1 MILDILIESSK
12 NVYNEIKDLL
22 GTSEG
27 ASKISL
33 GAGGDISRKIDIVAE
48 TAVLNTIKSNNI
60 SPVIIGEECGIVNL
74 NKSFSSSSSSSSS
87 FSSSSSS
94 SSSSNNND
102 NGFVIMDA
110 VDGTTNAIRG
120 IPFSCCSLAFANEF
134 KLSSVTDAVV
144 LDLFT
149 GDIYS
154 ASKQKGSFFN
164 NKKISVRNEKD
175 FSSITSL
182 EDLKSIDVLIGT
194 NVSGVPSHILGE
206 ISKVISFSSH
216 IRHFGANALELC
228 YFARGF
234 MDAYID
240 IRGKIRST
248 DMAAAYLIAKEAGGI
263 LYSSNG
269 QELDSELGLKNKLS
283 FYAVSN
289 KRLFD
294 LIKSSE

>member
-1 MILDILIESSK
+1 MILDILTESAK
-12 NVYNEIKDLL
+12 NVYSEIKDLL

-74 NKSFSSSSSSSSS
+74 NNSSY
-87 FSSSSSS
+87 S
-94 SSSSNNND
+94 SSSSNNN
-102 NGFVIMDA
+102 NKGFVIMDA

-182 EDLKSIDVLIGT
+182 EDLKSIDVLIGA
-194 NVSGVPSHILGE
+194 NVSGIPLNILYE

-234 MDAYID
+234 IDAYID

-248 DMAAAYLIAKEAGGI
+248 DMAAAYLIAKEAGGK
-263 LYSSNG
+263 LYSTNG

-289 KRLFD
+289 KKLFD
-294 LIKSSE
+294 LIKKSV

>member
-1 MILDILIESSK
+1 MILDILIESCK
-12 NVYNEIKDLL
+12 NVYSEIKDLL

-74 NKSFSSSSSSSSS
+74 NKSFSSSSSSSS
-87 FSSSSSS
+87 F
-94 SSSSNNND
+94 NDND

-144 LDLFT
+144 IDLFT

-164 NKKISVRNEKD
+164 NKKINVRNEKD

-182 EDLKSIDVLIGT
+182 EDLKSIDILIGT
-194 NVSGVPSHILGE
+194 NVSGVPPHILGE

-248 DMAAAYLIAKEAGGI
+248 DMAAAYLIAKEAGGE
-263 LYSSNG
+263 LYSTNG

-289 KRLFD
+289 KKLFD
-294 LIKSSE
+294 LIKSSV

>member
-1 MILDILIESSK
+1 
-12 NVYNEIKDLL
+12 
-22 GTSEG
+22 
-27 ASKISL
+27 
-33 GAGGDISRKIDIVAE
+33 
-48 TAVLNTIKSNNI
+48 
-60 SPVIIGEECGIVNL
+60 
-74 NKSFSSSSSSSSS
+74 
-87 FSSSSSS
+87 
-94 SSSSNNND
+94 
-102 NGFVIMDA
+102 MDA

-120 IPFSCCSLAFANEF
+120 IPFSCCSLAFATEF
-134 KLSSVTDAVV
+134 KLSFVTDAVV

-154 ASKQKGSFFN
+154 ASKQKGSFLN
-164 NKKISVRNEKD
+164 NKKINVRNEKD

-194 NVSGVPSHILGE
+194 NVSGVPLNILDE
-206 ISKVISFSSH
+206 ISRVISFSSH

-234 MDAYID
+234 IDAYID

-248 DMAAAYLIAKEAGGI
+248 DMAAAYLIAKEAGGK

-269 QELDSELGLKNKLS
+269 HELDSELGLKNTLS

-294 LIKSSE
+294 LIKSYV

>member
-12 NVYNEIKDLL
+12 NVYSEIKDLL

-74 NKSFSSSSSSSSS
+74 NKSFSSSSSSSLSS
-87 FSSSSSS
+87 LSSS

-154 ASKQKGSFFN
+154 ASKHKGSFFN

-248 DMAAAYLIAKEAGGI
+248 DMAAAYLIAKEAGGK

-294 LIKSSE
+294 LIKKSI

>member
-74 NKSFSSSSSSSSS
+74 NKSSSSSSPSSSK
-87 FSSSSSS
+87 
-94 SSSSNNND
+94 SSNNND

-294 LIKSSE
+294 LIKSSL

>member
-60 SPVIIGEECGIVNL
+60 SPVVIGEECGIVNL
-74 NKSFSSSSSSSSS
+74 NNYNSN
-87 FSSSSSS
+87 
-94 SSSSNNND
+94 SSSNNN
-102 NGFVIMDA
+102 NNKGFVIMDA

-175 FSSITSL
+175 FSSIASL
-182 EDLKSIDVLIGT
+182 EDLKSIDILIGT
-194 NVSGVPSHILGE
+194 NVSGVPPHILDE

-240 IRGKIRST
+240 IRGKIRPT
-248 DMAAAYLIAKEAGGI
+248 DMAAAYLIAKEAGGK

-294 LIKSSE
+294 LIKSSV

>member
-12 NVYNEIKDLL
+12 NVYSEIKDLL

-48 TAVLNTIKSNNI
+48 TAVLNTIKSNNM

-87 FSSSSSS
+87 
-94 SSSSNNND
+94 NDND

-144 LDLFT
+144 IDLFT

-154 ASKQKGSFFN
+154 ASK
-164 NKKISVRNEKD
+164 
-175 FSSITSL
+175 
-182 EDLKSIDVLIGT
+182 
-194 NVSGVPSHILGE
+194 
-206 ISKVISFSSH
+206 
-216 IRHFGANALELC
+216 
-228 YFARGF
+228 
-234 MDAYID
+234 
-240 IRGKIRST
+240 
-248 DMAAAYLIAKEAGGI
+248 
-263 LYSSNG
+263 
-269 QELDSELGLKNKLS
+269 
-283 FYAVSN
+283 
-289 KRLFD
+289 
-294 LIKSSE
+294 

>member
-1 MILDILIESSK
+1 MILDILIESAK
-12 NVYNEIKDLL
+12 NVYSEIKDLL

-48 TAVLNTIKSNNI
+48 TAVLNTIKSSNI
-60 SPVIIGEECGIVNL
+60 SPVIIGEECGMVNL
-74 NKSFSSSSSSSSS
+74 NNSSY
-87 FSSSSSS
+87 S
-94 SSSSNNND
+94 SSSSNNN
-102 NGFVIMDA
+102 NKGFVIMDA

-182 EDLKSIDVLIGT
+182 EDLKSIDVLIGA
-194 NVSGVPSHILGE
+194 NVSGIPLNILYE

-248 DMAAAYLIAKEAGGI
+248 DMAAAYLIVKEAGGK
-263 LYSSNG
+263 LYSPNG
-269 QELDSELGLKNKLS
+269 QELDSELGLKTKIS

-289 KRLFD
+289 RRLFD
-294 LIKSSE
+294 LIKSTV

>member
-12 NVYNEIKDLL
+12 NVFSEIKDLL

-48 TAVLNTIKSNNI
+48 TAVINTIKSNNI

-74 NKSFSSSSSSSSS
+74 NNSN
-87 FSSSSSS
+87 
-94 SSSSNNND
+94 SSSSNNN
-102 NGFVIMDA
+102 NKGYVIMDA

-182 EDLKSIDVLIGT
+182 EDFKSIDVLIGT
-194 NVSGVPSHILGE
+194 NVSGVPTNILDE

-248 DMAAAYLIAKEAGGI
+248 DMAAAYLIAKEAGGK
-263 LYSSNG
+263 LYSNNG

-294 LIKSSE
+294 VIKSSV

>member
-12 NVYNEIKDLL
+12 NVYSEIKDLL

-48 TAVLNTIKSNNI
+48 TAVINTIKSNNI

-74 NKSFSSSSSSSSS
+74 NNSN
-87 FSSSSSS
+87 
-94 SSSSNNND
+94 SSSSNNNN

-194 NVSGVPSHILGE
+194 NVSGVPPDILDE

-248 DMAAAYLIAKEAGGI
+248 DMAAAYLIAKEAGGK
-263 LYSSNG
+263 LYSTNG

-294 LIKSSE
+294 LIKKSA

>member
-12 NVYNEIKDLL
+12 NVYSEIKDLL

-48 TAVLNTIKSNNI
+48 TAVLNTIKSSNI

-74 NKSFSSSSSSSSS
+74 NKSSSSSSPSSSK
-87 FSSSSSS
+87 
-94 SSSSNNND
+94 SSNNND

-194 NVSGVPSHILGE
+194 NVSGVPPHILGE

-248 DMAAAYLIAKEAGGI
+248 DMAAAYLIAKEAGGK
-263 LYSSNG
+263 LYSTNG

-289 KRLFD
+289 KKLFD
-294 LIKSSE
+294 LIKSSI

>member
-48 TAVLNTIKSNNI
+48 MAVLNTIKSNNI
-60 SPVIIGEECGIVNL
+60 SPVVIGEECGIVNL
-74 NKSFSSSSSSSSS
+74 NNYNSN
-87 FSSSSSS
+87 
-94 SSSSNNND
+94 SSSNNN
-102 NGFVIMDA
+102 NNKGFVIMDA

-144 LDLFT
+144 IDLFT

-175 FSSITSL
+175 FSSIASL

-194 NVSGVPSHILGE
+194 NVSGVPPHILDE

-248 DMAAAYLIAKEAGGI
+248 DMAAAYLIAKEAGGK

-294 LIKSSE
+294 LIKSSV

>member
-12 NVYNEIKDLL
+12 NVYSEIKDLL

-74 NKSFSSSSSSSSS
+74 NKSFSSSSSSSS
-87 FSSSSSS
+87 F
-94 SSSSNNND
+94 NDND

-144 LDLFT
+144 IDLFT

-164 NKKISVRNEKD
+164 NKKINVRNEKD

-194 NVSGVPSHILGE
+194 NVSGVPPHILGE

-248 DMAAAYLIAKEAGGI
+248 DMAAAYLIAKEAGGE
-263 LYSSNG
+263 LYSTNG
-269 QELDSELGLKNKLS
+269 QELDSGLGLKNKLS

-289 KRLFD
+289 KKLFD
-294 LIKSSE
+294 LIKSSV

>member
-12 NVYNEIKDLL
+12 NVYSEIKDLL

-48 TAVLNTIKSNNI
+48 TAVINTIKSNNI

-74 NKSFSSSSSSSSS
+74 NTSSSSSSS
-87 FSSSSSS
+87 F
-94 SSSSNNND
+94 NNN
-102 NGFVIMDA
+102 NKGYVIMDA

-144 LDLFT
+144 LDFFT

-182 EDLKSIDVLIGT
+182 EDFKSIDVLIGT
-194 NVSGVPSHILGE
+194 NVSGVPTNILDE

-248 DMAAAYLIAKEAGGI
+248 DMAAAYLIAKEAGGK
-263 LYSSNG
+263 LYSCNG

-289 KRLFD
+289 KKLFD
-294 LIKSSE
+294 LIKSSI

>member
-1 MILDILIESSK
+1 MILDILTESSK
-12 NVYNEIKDLL
+12 NVYSEIKDLL

-74 NKSFSSSSSSSSS
+74 NNSSY
-87 FSSSSSS
+87 S
-94 SSSSNNND
+94 SSSSNNN
-102 NGFVIMDA
+102 NKGFVIMDA

-182 EDLKSIDVLIGT
+182 EDLKSIDVLIGA
-194 NVSGVPSHILGE
+194 NVSGIPINILYE
-206 ISKVISFSSH
+206 LSKVISFSSH

-248 DMAAAYLIAKEAGGI
+248 DMAAAYLIAKEAGGK
-263 LYSSNG
+263 LYSTNG

-289 KRLFD
+289 KKLFD
-294 LIKSSE
+294 LIKSSV

>member
-12 NVYNEIKDLL
+12 NVYSEIKDLL

-87 FSSSSSS
+87 
-94 SSSSNNND
+94 SNDND
-102 NGFVIMDA
+102 NGFIIMDA

-144 LDLFT
+144 IDLFT

-164 NKKISVRNEKD
+164 NKKINVRNEKD
-175 FSSITSL
+175 FRSITSL

-194 NVSGVPSHILGE
+194 NVSGVPPHILGE

-248 DMAAAYLIAKEAGGI
+248 DMAAAYLISKEAGGE
-263 LYSSNG
+263 LYSTNG

-294 LIKSSE
+294 LIKSSV

>member
-12 NVYNEIKDLL
+12 NVYSEIKDLL

-48 TAVLNTIKSNNI
+48 KAVLNTIKSSNI

-74 NKSFSSSSSSSSS
+74 NKSYSSSSP
-87 FSSSSSS
+87 S

-175 FSSITSL
+175 FSSLTSL

-194 NVSGVPSHILGE
+194 NVSGVPPNILDE

-248 DMAAAYLIAKEAGGI
+248 DIAAAYLIAKEAGGK

-294 LIKSSE
+294 LIKKSV

>member
-12 NVYNEIKDLL
+12 NVYSEIKDLL

-48 TAVLNTIKSNNI
+48 KAVLNTIKSSNI

-74 NKSFSSSSSSSSS
+74 NKSYSSSPSSST
-87 FSSSSSS
+87 
-94 SSSSNNND
+94 SSNNND

-194 NVSGVPSHILGE
+194 NVSGVPPNILDE

-248 DMAAAYLIAKEAGGI
+248 DIAAAYLIAKEAGGK

-294 LIKSSE
+294 LIKKSV

>member
-12 NVYNEIKDLL
+12 NVYSEIKDLL

-48 TAVLNTIKSNNI
+48 KAVLNTIKSSNI

-74 NKSFSSSSSSSSS
+74 NKSYSSSSP
-87 FSSSSSS
+87 SSS

-154 ASKQKGSFFN
+154 A
-164 NKKISVRNEKD
+164 
-175 FSSITSL
+175 
-182 EDLKSIDVLIGT
+182 
-194 NVSGVPSHILGE
+194 
-206 ISKVISFSSH
+206 
-216 IRHFGANALELC
+216 
-228 YFARGF
+228 
-234 MDAYID
+234 
-240 IRGKIRST
+240 
-248 DMAAAYLIAKEAGGI
+248 
-263 LYSSNG
+263 
-269 QELDSELGLKNKLS
+269 
-283 FYAVSN
+283 
-289 KRLFD
+289 
-294 LIKSSE
+294 

>member
-1 MILDILIESSK
+1 MMLDILTEASK
-12 NVYNEIKDLL
+12 NVYSEIKDLL

-48 TAVLNTIKSNNI
+48 TAVLNTIKSSNI

-74 NKSFSSSSSSSSS
+74 NKSYSSSSSSPSSS
-87 FSSSSSS
+87 N
-94 SSSSNNND
+94 SSNNND

-182 EDLKSIDVLIGT
+182 EDFKSIDLLIGT
-194 NVSGVPSHILGE
+194 NVSGVPTNILDE

-248 DMAAAYLIAKEAGGI
+248 DMAAAYLIAKEAGGE

-289 KRLFD
+289 KKLFD
-294 LIKSSE
+294 LIKSST

>member
-12 NVYNEIKDLL
+12 NVYSEIKDLL

-48 TAVLNTIKSNNI
+48 TAVLNTIKSSNI
-60 SPVIIGEECGIVNL
+60 SPVIIGEECGIVDL
-74 NKSFSSSSSSSSS
+74 NKSYSSSP
-87 FSSSSSS
+87 
-94 SSSSNNND
+94 SSSNNND

-149 GDIYS
+149 GDIYT

-182 EDLKSIDVLIGT
+182 EDLKTIDVVIGT
-194 NVSGVPSHILGE
+194 NVSGVAPHILDE

-248 DMAAAYLIAKEAGGI
+248 DMAAAYLIAKEAGGK

-294 LIKSSE
+294 LIKKST

>member
-12 NVYNEIKDLL
+12 NVYSEIKDLL

-48 TAVLNTIKSNNI
+48 TAVLNTIKSSNI

-74 NKSFSSSSSSSSS
+74 NKSSSSSSPSSSK
-87 FSSSSSS
+87 
-94 SSSSNNND
+94 SSNNND

-194 NVSGVPSHILGE
+194 NVSGVPPHILGE

-234 MDAYID
+234 IDAYID

-248 DMAAAYLIAKEAGGI
+248 DMAAAYLIAKEAGGE
-263 LYSSNG
+263 LYSTNG

-289 KRLFD
+289 KKLFD
-294 LIKSSE
+294 LIKSSI

>member
-12 NVYNEIKDLL
+12 NVYSEIKDLL

-48 TAVLNTIKSNNI
+48 KAVLNTIKSSNI

-74 NKSFSSSSSSSSS
+74 NKSYSSSSP
-87 FSSSSSS
+87 S

-194 NVSGVPSHILGE
+194 NVSGVPPNILDE

-240 IRGKIRST
+240 IGGKIRST
-248 DMAAAYLIAKEAGGI
+248 DIAAAYLIAKEAGGK

-294 LIKSSE
+294 LIKKSV

>member
-12 NVYNEIKDLL
+12 NVYSEIKDLL

-194 NVSGVPSHILGE
+194 NVSGVPSHVLGE

-294 LIKSSE
+294 LIKSSI

>member
-12 NVYNEIKDLL
+12 NVYSEIKDLL

-48 TAVLNTIKSNNI
+48 KAVLNTIKSSNI
-60 SPVIIGEECGIVNL
+60 SPVIIGEECGIVNPH
-74 NKSFSSSSSSSSS
+74 KYSSSSP
-87 FSSSSSS
+87 S

-194 NVSGVPSHILGE
+194 NVSGVPPNILDE

-248 DMAAAYLIAKEAGGI
+248 DMAAAYLIAKEAGGK

-269 QELDSELGLKNKLS
+269 QELDAELGLKNKLS

-294 LIKSSE
+294 LIKKSV

>member
-1 MILDILIESSK
+1 MTLDVLIESAK
-12 NVYNEIKDLL
+12 NVYSEIKDLL

-48 TAVLNTIKSNNI
+48 TAVLNTIKSNNM

-74 NKSFSSSSSSSSS
+74 NKTSSSSSS
-87 FSSSSSS
+87 FS
-94 SSSSNNND
+94 NNN

-120 IPFSCCSLAFANEF
+120 IPFSCCSLAFASEF
-134 KLSSVTDAVV
+134 KLSCVTDAVV

-154 ASKQKGSFFN
+154 ASKQKGSFLN

-194 NVSGVPSHILGE
+194 NVSGVPLNILDE
-206 ISKVISFSSH
+206 ISRVISFSSH

-234 MDAYID
+234 IDAYID

-248 DMAAAYLIAKEAGGI
+248 DMAAAYLIAKEAGGK
-263 LYSSNG
+263 LYSPNG
-269 QELDSELGLKNKLS
+269 HELDSELGLKNTLS

-294 LIKSSE
+294 LIKSYG

>member
-1 MILDILIESSK
+1 MTLDVLIESAK
-12 NVYNEIKDLL
+12 NVYSEIKDLL

-48 TAVLNTIKSNNI
+48 TVVINTIKSNNI

-74 NKSFSSSSSSSSS
+74 NNS
-87 FSSSSSS
+87 SSSSSS
-94 SSSSNNND
+94 SSSSNNN
-102 NGFVIMDA
+102 NKGYVIMDA

-182 EDLKSIDVLIGT
+182 EDFKSIDLLIGT
-194 NVSGVPSHILGE
+194 NVSGVPTNILDE

-248 DMAAAYLIAKEAGGI
+248 DMAAAYLIAKEAGGK

-289 KRLFD
+289 KKIFD
-294 LIKSSE
+294 LIKSST

>member
-12 NVYNEIKDLL
+12 NVYSEIKDLL

-48 TAVLNTIKSNNI
+48 KAVLNTIKSSNI

-74 NKSFSSSSSSSSS
+74 NKSYSSSSP
-87 FSSSSSS
+87 S

-194 NVSGVPSHILGE
+194 NVSGVPPDILDE

-248 DMAAAYLIAKEAGGI
+248 DMAAAYLIAKEAGGK

-294 LIKSSE
+294 LIKKSV

>member
-12 NVYNEIKDLL
+12 NVYSEIKDLL

-60 SPVIIGEECGIVNL
+60 SPVVIGEECGIVNL
-74 NKSFSSSSSSSSS
+74 NNYNSN
-87 FSSSSSS
+87 S
-94 SSSSNNND
+94 SSSSNNN
-102 NGFVIMDA
+102 NKGFVIMDA

-194 NVSGVPSHILGE
+194 NVSGVPLHILDE

-248 DMAAAYLIAKEAGGI
+248 DMAAAYLIAKEAGGK
-263 LYSSNG
+263 LYSNNG

-294 LIKSSE
+294 LIKSSV

>member
-12 NVYNEIKDLL
+12 NVYSEIKDLL

-74 NKSFSSSSSSSSS
+74 NKSFSSSSSSSP
-87 FSSSSSS
+87 
-94 SSSSNNND
+94 SNDND
-102 NGFVIMDA
+102 NGFIIMDA

-144 LDLFT
+144 IDLFT

-164 NKKISVRNEKD
+164 NKKINVRNEKD
-175 FSSITSL
+175 FRSITSL

-194 NVSGVPSHILGE
+194 NVSGVPPHILGE

-248 DMAAAYLIAKEAGGI
+248 DMAAAYLIAKEAGGE
-263 LYSSNG
+263 LYSTNG

-289 KRLFD
+289 KKLFD
-294 LIKSSE
+294 LIKSSV

>member
-12 NVYNEIKDLL
+12 NVYSEIKDLL

-48 TAVLNTIKSNNI
+48 TVVINTIKSNNI

-74 NKSFSSSSSSSSS
+74 NN
-87 FSSSSSS
+87 SS
-94 SSSSNNND
+94 SSSSNNN
-102 NGFVIMDA
+102 NKGFVIMDA

-154 ASKQKGSFFN
+154 ASKHKGSFFN
-164 NKKISVRNEKD
+164 NKKISVRNEED

-182 EDLKSIDVLIGT
+182 EDFKSIDLLIGT
-194 NVSGVPSHILGE
+194 NVSGVPTNILDE

-248 DMAAAYLIAKEAGGI
+248 DMAAAYLIAKEAGGK

-269 QELDSELGLKNKLS
+269 QELDSELGLKNRLS

-289 KRLFD
+289 KKLFD
-294 LIKSSE
+294 LIKSSI

>member
-12 NVYNEIKDLL
+12 NVYSEIKDLL

-48 TAVLNTIKSNNI
+48 TAVLNTIKSSNI
-60 SPVIIGEECGIVNL
+60 SPVIIGEECGIVDL
-74 NKSFSSSSSSSSS
+74 NKSFSSSSSSSTSI
-87 FSSSSSS
+87 
-94 SSSSNNND
+94 NNND

-154 ASKQKGSFFN
+154 ASKQNGSFFN
-164 NKKISVRNEKD
+164 NKRIHVRNEKD
-175 FSSITSL
+175 FSSILSL
-182 EDLKSIDVLIGT
+182 EDLKTIDVVIGT
-194 NVSGVPSHILGE
+194 NVSGVPPHILGE

-240 IRGKIRST
+240 IRGKIRTT
-248 DMAAAYLIAKEAGGI
+248 DMAAAYLIAKEAGGK
-263 LYSSNG
+263 LYSNNG

-294 LIKSSE
+294 LIKKSV